1 MKSYK
6 IKYNKLVA
14 FIFTLILFI
23 SSYSCQD
30 ELNTSP
36 LNSPSTALFWA
47 DEASAKQVLMG
58 VYQGTT
64 GGSRGWGFT
73 TYSGTFWMD
82 LASDNAVN
90 VLGLNTNYCNLSN
103 GNLSASN
110 EIVTNFWSGAYNKI
124 MLANDF
130 LENIGKMPS
139 EKISD
144 DSRLRMTAEARF
156 LRGIEY
162 FYLSQ
167 FYGDVP
173 LITKLLSVSE
183 ANSVKK
189 ATKFQI
195 EEFVTAELT
204 AAATDLP
211 SFAAI
216 TGNDRGRACKQAA
229 LAYLGRLQLSQ
240 KKFIDASATYKKII
254 DVGENKLST
263 NYETLFTT
271 DKFSSEN
278 IYSLQFISGASY
290 VGNTNDL
297 PTNCLPAA
305 NAGQVGINPYES
317 LAMAYDFKD
326 GTPFSYSDPRYK
338 PSNLANERDPR
349 FAYTILYPGAV
360 LGGKKY
366 ISSPDSIKSK
376 DRVSASGVLQATKT
390 GYCMRKYLPADGIM
404 VTNYGG
410 NIPLIRYAEVLLSYL
425 EAELEGGGTIDQTL
439 LDNTINKVRG
449 RTGVNMP
456 KITITDKTAL
466 RQILRKERRVEF
478 ALEGMRLWDLK
489 RWGIAAQT
497 LTGDFWGTPFP
508 GTKTNLNNPTG
519 IPNPKNLWYVGKLN
533 FQAGQEMWPIPETE
547 QNINPNLRQ

>member
-6 IKYNKLVA
+6 IKHNKLVA
-14 FIFTLILFI
+14 FIFTLTLFI
-23 SSYSCQD
+23 SFYSCQD
-30 ELNTSP
+30 ELNTNP

-47 DEASAKQVLMG
+47 DEASAKQALIG

-64 GGSRGWGFT
+64 GGSKGWGFT
-73 TYSGTFWMD
+73 AYNGTFWMD

-90 VLGLNTNYCNLSN
+90 VLGLNTDYCNLTN

-110 EIVTNFWSGAYNKI
+110 PIVTNFWAGAYNKI

-130 LENIGKMPS
+130 IMNISKMPAGS
-139 EKISD
+139 ISD
-144 DSRLRMTAEARF
+144 ASKLRMTAEARF

-162 FYLSQ
+162 FYLAQ
-167 FYGDVP
+167 FYGSVP
-173 LITKLLSVSE
+173 LITKLLTVTE
-183 ANSVKK
+183 ANSV
-189 ATKFQI
+189 TKTSKSEI
-195 EEFVTAELT
+195 EDFVTTELT

-216 TGNDRGRACKQAA
+216 TGNDRGRASKQSA

-240 KKFIDASATYKKII
+240 KKFNEASATYKKII
-254 DVGENKLST
+254 DAGENKLSS

-290 VGNTNDL
+290 AGNTTDL

-317 LAMAYDFKD
+317 LAIAYDFKD

-466 RQILRKERRVEF
+466 RQVLRKERRVEF

-519 IPNPKNLWYVGKLN
+519 IPNPNNLWYVGKFN
-533 FQAGQEMWPIPETE
+533 FLAGQEMWPIPETE
-547 QNINPNLRQ
+547 QNINPNLR

>member
-1 MKSYK
+1 MKTYK
-6 IKYNKLVA
+6 VKQHILAIV
-14 FIFTLILFI
+14 IFLNMLISFN
-23 SSYSCQD
+23 SCQSD
-30 ELNTSP
+30 LNTAP
-36 LNSPSTALFWA
+36 LNAPSTAMFWI

-58 VYQGTT
+58 VYQGST
-64 GGSRGWGFT
+64 GGSKGWGFT

-90 VLGLNTNYCNLSN
+90 VLGINTDYCNLTN

-110 EIVTNFWSGAYNKI
+110 AIVTNFWAGAYNKI

-130 LENIGKMPS
+130 LTNIALMTPAS
-139 EKISD
+139 ISD
-144 DSRLRMTAEARF
+144 ASKARMTAEARF
-156 LRGIEY
+156 LRAIEY
-162 FYLSQ
+162 FYLCQ
-167 FYGDVP
+167 FYGRVP
-173 LITKLLSVSE
+173 LVTKLLSVDD
-183 ANSVKK
+183 ANNVKK
-189 ATKFQI
+189 AAAG
-195 EEFVTAELT
+195 EVEDFVASELT
-204 AAATDLP
+204 AAAAGLP

-216 TGNDRGRACKQAA
+216 TGADRGRACKQAA

-240 KKFIDASATYKKII
+240 KKYAEASATYKKIV
-254 DVGENKLST
+254 DAAENKLAT
-263 NYETLFTT
+263 NFETLFTT

-290 VGNTNDL
+290 AGNTSDL
-297 PTNCLPAA
+297 PLHCLPAA
-305 NAGQVGINPYES
+305 NSGQVGIDPYES
-317 LAMAYDFKD
+317 LASSYDFND

-338 PSNLANERDPR
+338 PDNLANQRDPR
-349 FAYTILYPGAV
+349 FAFTILYPGAT

-366 ISSPDSIKSK
+366 VSSPDSVKSK

-425 EAELEGGGTIDQTL
+425 EAELEGSGTIDQTL

-456 KITITDKTAL
+456 RITVTDKTAL
-466 RQILRKERRVEF
+466 RPILRKERRIEL
-478 ALEGMRLWDLK
+478 ALEGIRLWDLK

-497 LTGDFWGTPFP
+497 LKGDFWGSPFP
-508 GTKTNLNNPTG
+508 GTKTNLNLTTVIANP
-519 IPNPKNLWYVGKLN
+519 NRLWYVGKLD

-547 QNINPNLRQ
+547 QNINPNLR